1 MALPKLASAKYD
13 LTLPSTGEKVEYR
26 PFLVRE
32 EKILMI
38 AQQSGAQ
45 EDILKGVEQIIDA
58 CTFGKLNVSTLPM
71 FDLEYIFLQ
80 LRSKSVGAEVEV
92 NVTCPDDRKT
102 KVPVKI
108 NLEEIKCVREV
119 GHDSTIKLTD
129 TIGVVMDYPR
139 VNTINLFKEDDAEAG
154 FAIVKDC
161 IKQVYDEETV
171 HDKSDMDSAE
181 LEEFLE
187 SMSHDL
193 FVMIQNF
200 FDTMPKVK
208 HTVKVKNPNTEVESE
223 VVLEGL
229 NSFF

>member
-154 FAIVKDC
+154 FAIVKEC

-187 SMSHDL
+187 SMSHDQ
-193 FVMIQNF
+193 FIMIQNF

>member
-154 FAIVKDC
+154 FAIVKEC

-187 SMSHDL
+187 SMSHDQ

>member
-38 AQQSGAQ
+38 AQQSGTQ

-187 SMSHDL
+187 SMSHDQ

>member
-92 NVTCPDDRKT
+92 NVTCPDDKKT

-187 SMSHDL
+187 SMSHDQ

>member
-58 CTFGKLNVSTLPM
+58 CTFSKLNVSTLPM

-154 FAIVKDC
+154 FAIVKEC

-187 SMSHDL
+187 SMSHDQ

>member
-187 SMSHDL
+187 SMSHDQ

>member
-1 MALPKLASAKYD
+1 
-13 LTLPSTGEKVEYR
+13 
-26 PFLVRE
+26 
-32 EKILMI
+32 MI

-92 NVTCPDDRKT
+92 NVTCPDDKKT

-187 SMSHDL
+187 SMSHDQ

>member
-1 MALPKLASAKYD
+1 
-13 LTLPSTGEKVEYR
+13 
-26 PFLVRE
+26 
-32 EKILMI
+32 
-38 AQQSGAQ
+38 
-45 EDILKGVEQIIDA
+45 
-58 CTFGKLNVSTLPM
+58 M

-187 SMSHDL
+187 SMSHDQ

>member
-1 MALPKLASAKYD
+1 
-13 LTLPSTGEKVEYR
+13 
-26 PFLVRE
+26 
-32 EKILMI
+32 MI

-187 SMSHDL
+187 SMSHDQ

>member
-154 FAIVKDC
+154 FAIVKEC

-187 SMSHDL
+187 SMSHDQ
-193 FVMIQNF
+193 FIMIQYF
-200 FDTMPKVK
+200 FDTMPKLK